1 MSDFNLTTLTNGN
14 AGIAQTGA
22 VTTKA
27 FVLNLATGFGLFV
40 FQLSGFFLLKSS
52 KIGRRIY
59 QPKTYLVQDRLR
71 VEAVPVNP
79 LKWITRIFKI
89 QGEELKLKCGLDGY
103 FAIRF
108 LRAMILIF
116 VPLMVVI
123 VTILLPINYN
133 GGKDDNTFTVEG
145 QATIY
150 NITGLDTLSWQNVAP
165 TNTDR
170 YWAHLLS
177 ALGVIAWTLYRIYRE
192 KLHFIAVR
200 QEFLTSPEHRLRASA
215 RTLLVTNIPSEYRS
229 DEALKALFDVF
240 VDNDDRERLRVWVNR
255 DYGDLRKLVNQRR
268 SACHA
273 LEKEELK
280 MLRLVNKRYRKAD
293 RNGSDRDLSSSDT
306 AVPEASLH
314 GEDAGAEQHITAAYE
329 IDCEDKQQL
338 WRQYLKESSGATVSL
353 VQDANGDWK
362 TASSIKFWQRSHKKV
377 PKIAWLRK
385 EVARLTVQIDA
396 LQPELDNEAR
406 FKLQNSAFIQFDRQ
420 MSANM
425 ACALIT
431 HHKPG
436 LMAPRYM
443 DVAPHEIVWANMGL
457 TSMRRFVRT
466 CIALMLFIAMLI
478 IWAIPATFLGILS
491 QLDTLRKT
499 TSYLAW
505 LKPCPSWVISLI
517 SGPLTAILL
526 ALLVQLVV
534 PALCR
539 KLAVLV
545 GAPTRSR
552 REIVTQAFY
561 FTFLLIE
568 LVLVTSISSGLIA
581 TISSIINNPT
591 SIVQKLA
598 NELPKASNYFFNY
611 LIIQA
616 LGYSGSLLFQY
627 LRLLFITLIWPWFT
641 QTPRQ
646 EAFLQTT
653 IPHQMWGNV
662 FAVWTNFAAIG
673 LIYSIISPLILIFIS
688 CLFMLFWVAYRH
700 NYYYV
705 QRNKVDTHGLLFE
718 NALSQLFAG
727 VYIMEITLIGL
738 FFLVRNSAGNVA
750 CSAQAIIMIVAII
763 LTAGFHYTIEQTMRP
778 LTELLPVTLEDK
790 AAEAEK
796 ELLLEETRDRSSY
809 ELDQEAENAGIA
821 LPDAQVDN
829 KEEAQST
836 AQEHDHKSHRSRR
849 RHLDQRTSTTRTRGK
864 TFDSVETAA
873 NARKTLLRLER
884 RVKALASHSELQHL
898 SVYTGT
904 ERRMEAGN
912 QLGEALSHYP
922 DELIDLSPAERQA
935 ELRAA
940 YQDPVTREPTPI
952 VWIPQ
957 DVAGVS
963 DDAVKSVRK
972 YGKHLT
978 YSNEG
983 AFLTARGHCEVVRPA
998 PDVRTDWLLDW
1009 VL

>member
-1 MSDFNLTTLTNGN
+1 M
-14 AGIAQTGA
+14 
-22 VTTKA
+22 
-27 FVLNLATGFGLFV
+27 
-40 FQLSGFFLLKSS
+40 
-52 KIGRRIY
+52 
-59 QPKTYLVQDRLR
+59 
-71 VEAVPVNP
+71 
-79 LKWITRIFKI
+79 
-89 QGEELKLKCGLDGY
+89 
-103 FAIRF
+103 
-108 LRAMILIF
+108 
-116 VPLMVVI
+116 
-123 VTILLPINYN
+123 
-133 GGKDDNTFTVEG
+133 
-145 QATIY
+145 
-150 NITGLDTLSWQNVAP
+150 
-165 TNTDR
+165 
-170 YWAHLLS
+170 
-177 ALGVIAWTLYRIYRE
+177 
-192 KLHFIAVR
+192 
-200 QEFLTSPEHRLRASA
+200 
-215 RTLLVTNIPSEYRS
+215 
-229 DEALKALFDVF
+229 
-240 VDNDDRERLRVWVNR
+240 
-255 DYGDLRKLVNQRR
+255 
-268 SACHA
+268 
-273 LEKEELK
+273 
-280 MLRLVNKRYRKAD
+280 
-293 RNGSDRDLSSSDT
+293 
-306 AVPEASLH
+306 
-314 GEDAGAEQHITAAYE
+314 
-329 IDCEDKQQL
+329 
-338 WRQYLKESSGATVSL
+338 
-353 VQDANGDWK
+353 
-362 TASSIKFWQRSHKKV
+362 
-377 PKIAWLRK
+377 
-385 EVARLTVQIDA
+385 
-396 LQPELDNEAR
+396 
-406 FKLQNSAFIQFDRQ
+406 
-420 MSANM
+420 
-425 ACALIT
+425 LIT
-431 HHKPG
+431 
-436 LMAPRYM
+436 
-443 DVAPHEIVWANMGL
+443 
-457 TSMRRFVRT
+457 SF
-466 CIALMLFIAMLI
+466 
-478 IWAIPATFLGILS
+478 
-491 QLDTLRKT
+491 
-499 TSYLAW
+499 
-505 LKPCPSWVISLI
+505 
-517 SGPLTAILL
+517 
-526 ALLVQLVV
+526 
-534 PALCR
+534 
-539 KLAVLV
+539 
-545 GAPTRSR
+545 SR
-552 REIVTQAFY
+552 
-561 FTFLLIE
+561 
-568 LVLVTSISSGLIA
+568 
-581 TISSIINNPT
+581 
-591 SIVQKLA
+591 
-598 NELPKASNYFFNY
+598 
-611 LIIQA
+611 
-616 LGYSGSLLFQY
+616 
-627 LRLLFITLIWPWFT
+627 
-641 QTPRQ
+641 
-646 EAFLQTT
+646 
-653 IPHQMWGNV
+653 GNV